1 LLAPHA
7 RKIVTPPHPNPGARP
22 IRQIAALPYRP
33 DSGAIDSPVRI
44 LLVTSRDSG
53 RWVIPKG
60 NPAAGVAAHSAA
72 AIEAEE
78 EAGVTG
84 LVCPTALG
92 SYRYR
97 KRRANGAS
105 LMFDVDVF
113 PLAVSTEF
121 SVWKE
126 QSQRERRW
134 FSLAEAADAVD
145 EPDLKNLIRSFG
157 QSEFKAATQRTGIL
171 NAVAEKSKVKPMF
184 AWFQRLLPKTGNF
197 FELFEAHAVTLVA
210 GADALAR
217 LVQDGNRDHIREV
230 IEREHDA
237 DEIIRAMLKTV
248 RETFLTPF
256 DRGAITSL
264 INSMDD
270 AIDEMQAAVQ
280 AIDLYEVT
288 SFEAEMKDMAAI
300 VVDAARLTA
309 EAMPLLRDVGRNG
322 ARLHELTA
330 RLVRMETTADEIHRA
345 GLKRAFKELGPTDT
359 LRFSVHREV
368 YKHLER
374 IVDAFEDVANEID
387 GIVIDH
393 A

>member
-1 LLAPHA
+1 LLAPPSD
-7 RKIVTPPHPNPGARP
+7 KIVTPPHLNSGAAS
-22 IRQIAALPYRP
+22 IRQIAALPYRA
-33 DSGAIDSPVRI
+33 DTNAPVRI
-44 LLVTSRDSG
+44 LLVTSRESG

-60 NPAAGVAAHSAA
+60 NPAAGMAAHSAA
-72 AIEAEE
+72 ALEAEE

-84 LVCPTALG
+84 LVCPAALG

-97 KRRANGAS
+97 KKRSNGAS

-113 PLAVSTEF
+113 PLAVSTEL

-134 FSLAEAADAVD
+134 FGLAEAADAVD
-145 EPDLKNLIRSFG
+145 EPDLRDLIRSFG
-157 QSEFKAATQRTGIL
+157 QSEFKAATRRTGIL

-237 DEIIRAMLKTV
+237 DEIIREMLKTV

-264 INSMDD
+264 IGSMDD

-288 SFEAEMKDMAAI
+288 SFEPEMKDMAAI

-322 ARLHELTA
+322 KRLHELTA
-330 RLVRMETTADEIHRA
+330 RLVRMETHADEIHRA
-345 GLKRAFKELGPTDT
+345 GLKRAFRELGPSDT

-374 IVDAFEDVANEID
+374 VVDAFEDVANEID